1 MIVIVKKCFQ
11 LTISLSKILSIKR
24 PFLLIG
30 CINLRYQLSVLI
42 KTFIFLLNFSISYKK
57 VTNSTLCYVHYCIE
71 RQVISRQKPFIVPYI
86 LIQWV
91 GMILSKNRIWLLDK
105 YILYDISRIE
115 VETFFKVSTF
125 WSKLDEGSNASWAT
139 FKVKVSPFIFFTFL
153 ICYYVS
159 IIWSKPIWNSTL
171 NFFYL

>member
-1 MIVIVKKCFQ
+1 M
-11 LTISLSKILSIKR
+11 
-24 PFLLIG
+24 
-30 CINLRYQLSVLI
+30 
-42 KTFIFLLNFSISYKK
+42 
-57 VTNSTLCYVHYCIE
+57 TNSTLCYVHYCIE

-171 NFFYL
+171 NFFYPYLDIFFSLNYNLIENRDIFSSKQKDIYENLNVTSSIV